1 MYLIEPKRNGKW
13 VFDPGVNM
21 ALQEY
26 VKDELFLDDDV
37 IFPYMMH
44 PAVQIGK
51 YQNAYEEVNQT
62 YMEENDIKIVRRE
75 TGGGAIYLDD
85 RNMSFCFLLSGD
97 QNIYGNYERLYEPA
111 IQALKK
117 LGINGVKQEGR
128 NDLVLDGKKISGA
141 AMTVQS
147 GRIYAGYSLLLD
159 PNYEVMTR
167 VLNPNAKKITSH
179 GIQSVRSRVG
189 SIREHLPSEHQSMT
203 VWDFTEYILC
213 ELLEIENLDEA
224 KRYILTKSDWKKIDE
239 LTNEKYHN
247 WDWNYGRFQQFS
259 YERTARFS
267 AGTIKVGLE
276 VTYGK
281 ISTIQFSGD
290 FFGTKDKKDIEE
302 ALIGVRLRKE
312 DLLHAL
318 APYYLHD
325 YFGHITYEA
334 FVEFLLSEEEQ
345 EKEG

>member
-1 MYLIEPKRNGKW
+1 MYLIEPKRHGKW

-85 RNMSFCFLLSGD
+85 QNMSFCFLLSGD
-97 QNIYGNYERLYEPA
+97 QHIYGNYERLYEPA

-147 GRIYAGYSLLLD
+147 GRVYAGYSLLLD

-189 SIREHLPSEHQSMT
+189 SIREYLPSEYQSMT

-213 ELLEIENLDEA
+213 ELLEIENLNDA
-224 KRYILTKSDWKKIDE
+224 KRYIFTDSDWEKIDK
-239 LTNEKYHN
+239 LTSEKYHN

-259 YERTARFS
+259 YERTTRFS
-267 AGTIKVGLE
+267 VGTIQVGLE

-281 ISTIQFSGD
+281 ISTIQFFGD
-290 FFGTKDKKDIEE
+290 FFGTKDKKDIEK
-302 ALIGVRLRKE
+302 ALIGVRLRRE
-312 DLLHAL
+312 DLWHAL
-318 APYYLHD
+318 APFHLSD
-325 YFGHITYEA
+325 YFGHITNEA
-334 FVEFLLSEEEQ
+334 LVDFLLNEEE
-345 EKEG
+345 EEG

>member
-1 MYLIEPKRNGKW
+1 MYLIEPKRNEKW

-37 IFPYMMH
+37 VFPYMMH

-51 YQNAYEEVNQT
+51 YQNAYEEVNQA
-62 YMEENDIKIVRRE
+62 YMEENNIQIVRRE

-85 RNMSFCFLLSGD
+85 QNMSFCFLLSGD
-97 QNIYGNYERLYEPA
+97 LNIYGNYERLYEPVV
-111 IQALKK
+111 QALEK
-117 LGINGVKQEGR
+117 LGISGIKQEGR
-128 NDLVLDGKKISGA
+128 NDLILDGKKISGA

-147 GRIYAGYSLLLD
+147 GRVYAGYSLLLD
-159 PNYEVMTR
+159 PNYEVMTS

-189 SIREHLPSEHQSMT
+189 SIRSHLSSTYQHMT

-213 ELLEIENLDEA
+213 ELLEIEKLTDA
-224 KRYILTKSDWKKIDE
+224 KRYVLTDEDWDRIDKITKD
-239 LTNEKYHN
+239 KYHN

-267 AGTIKVGLE
+267 AGTIQVGLE
-276 VTYGK
+276 ITFGK
-281 ISTIQFSGD
+281 VSAIQFFGD
-290 FFGTKDKKDIEE
+290 FFGTKDKQDIEQ
-302 ALIGVRLRKE
+302 ALTGIRLKKE
-312 DLLHAL
+312 DLLQAL
-318 APYYLHD
+318 LPFHLND
-325 YFGHITYEA
+325 YFGHITTEA
-334 FVEFLLSEEEQ
+334 FVDFLLSEEDK